1 MKFLDEIKIFVKSG
15 NGGSGCCSFRREKF
29 IEYGGPDGG
38 NGGKGGDVIIKCTDS
53 LNTLIDYKYKR
64 HCIAKNGKSGMK
76 KNKSGKSGNDF
87 IVNVPTGSE
96 ILMDDKKTL
105 IKDLSK
111 KNDQIIIAFGG
122 NGGLGNINY
131 KSSTNRSPRKFTKG
145 EVGEEKWLYLKLKLI
160 ADIGII
166 GLPNAGKSSFIKK
179 ISAAKPKIGDYPF
192 TTITPNLASVIINN
206 NELTFAD
213 IPGIIEDAHKGKGLG
228 LNFLSHIE
236 RCKILLHLIDVSD
249 GNVVKN
255 YKIIRNEIKKY
266 KNKVEKK
273 NGLIC
278 LTKCDLLQKI
288 ELKYKISEL
297 KNVCKKEIYFCS
309 NITGEGI
316 KEVLKKLENLY
327 EKKKNKKSSN

>member
-1 MKFLDEIKIFVKSG
+1 MKFLDEAKIFVKSG
-15 NGGSGCCSFRREKF
+15 NGGSGCASFRREKF
-29 IEYGGPDGG
+29 VEFGGPNGG
-38 NGGKGGDVIIKCTDS
+38 NGGKGGDVIIKCTNN
-53 LNTLIDYKYKR
+53 LNTLIDYKYKQ
-64 HCIAKNGKSGMK
+64 HCIAKNGSNGS
-76 KNKSGKSGNDF
+76 KNNKTGKNGNDF
-87 IVNVPTGSE
+87 IIKVPTGTE
-96 ILMDDKKTL
+96 ILLEDKETL

-111 KNDQIIIAFGG
+111 NGEELVIVFGG
-122 NGGLGNINY
+122 KGGLGNINF
-131 KSSTNRSPRKFTKG
+131 KSSTNRAPRKFTKG
-145 EVGEEKWLYLKLKLI
+145 EEGEEKWLYLKLKLI

-166 GLPNAGKSSFIKK
+166 GLPNVGKSSFIKK
-179 ISAAKPKIGDYPF
+179 ISAAKPKIADYPF

-249 GNVVKN
+249 SNFVKN

-273 NGLIC
+273 NELIC
-278 LTKCDLLQKI
+278 LTKCDLLQKD
-288 ELKYKISEL
+288 ELKDKISEL
-297 KNVCKKEIYFCS
+297 KNICKKEIYFCS

-327 EKKKNKKSSN
+327 GKKKN

>member
-1 MKFLDEIKIFVKSG
+1 MKFLDEIKIFIKSG
-15 NGGSGCCSFRREKF
+15 DGGSGCCSFRREKF

-38 NGGKGGDVIIKCTDS
+38 NGGKGGDIIVKCLNS
-53 LNTLIDYKYKR
+53 LNTLIDYKYKQ
-64 HCIAKNGKSGMK
+64 HCIAKNGKPGMK
-76 KNKSGKSGNDF
+76 KNKTGKNGNDL
-87 IVNVPTGSE
+87 IINVPVGTE

-111 KNDQIIIAFGG
+111 RNDQIIIAFGG

-131 KSSTNRSPRKFTKG
+131 KSSTNRAPRKFTKG
-145 EVGEEKWLYLKLKLI
+145 EKGEEKWLYLKLKLI
-160 ADIGII
+160 ADIGIV

-179 ISAAKPKIGDYPF
+179 ISAAKPKIADYPF

-249 GNVVKN
+249 SNFVKN

-273 NGLIC
+273 NELIC
-278 LTKCDLLQKI
+278 LTKCDLLQKD
-288 ELKYKISEL
+288 ELKDKISEL
-297 KNVCKKEIYFCS
+297 KNICKKEIYFCS

-327 EKKKNKKSSN
+327 GKKKN

>member
-38 NGGKGGDVIIKCTDS
+38 NGGKGGDVIVKCTNS
-53 LNTLIDYKYKR
+53 LNTLIDYKYKQ
-64 HCIAKNGKSGMK
+64 HCIAKDGRPGMK
-76 KNKSGKSGNDF
+76 KNKTGKNGNDF
-87 IVNVPTGSE
+87 TINVPVGTE

-105 IKDLSK
+105 IKDLS
-111 KNDQIIIAFGG
+111 NESDQIIIAFGG

-131 KSSTNRSPRKFTKG
+131 KSSTNRSPRKFSKG
-145 EVGEEKWLYLKLKLI
+145 ENGEEKWLYLKLKLI
-160 ADIGII
+160 ADIGIT

-192 TTITPNLASVIINN
+192 TTITPNLANILINN
-206 NELTFAD
+206 KEFTFAD
-213 IPGIIEDAHKGKGLG
+213 IPGVIEDAHKGKGLG
-228 LNFLSHIE
+228 LDFLSHIE
-236 RCKILLHLIDVSD
+236 RCKILLHLIDVID
-249 GNVVKN
+249 NKIVKN

-273 NGLIC
+273 NELIC
-278 LTKCDLLQKI
+278 LTKCDLLKKN
-288 ELKYKISEL
+288 ELKYKINEL
-297 KNVCKKEIYFCS
+297 QNVCKKEIYYCS

-316 KEVLKKLENLY
+316 KKVLTKLENLH
-327 EKKKNKKSSN
+327 EKKN

>member
-38 NGGKGGDVIIKCTDS
+38 NGGKGGDVIIKCLNS
-53 LNTLIDYKYKR
+53 LNTLIDYKYKQ
-64 HCIAKNGKSGMK
+64 HCIAKDGKSGMK
-76 KNKSGKSGNDF
+76 KNKTGKNGDDF
-87 IVNVPTGSE
+87 IVNVPIGTE
-96 ILMDDKKTL
+96 ILMDDKKNL

-111 KNDQIIIAFGG
+111 EHDRIIIAFGG

-131 KSSTNRSPRKFTKG
+131 KSSTNRAPRKFTKG
-145 EVGEEKWLYLKLKLI
+145 EKGEEKWLYLKLKLI

-179 ISAAKPKIGDYPF
+179 ISAAKPKIADYPF
-192 TTITPNLASVIINN
+192 TTIIPNLASVIINN

-236 RCKILLHLIDVSD
+236 RCKILLHLIDVSE
-249 GNVVKN
+249 GNFVKN

-273 NGLIC
+273 NELIC
-278 LTKCDLLQKI
+278 LTKCDLLQKD
-288 ELKYKISEL
+288 ELKHKISEL

-327 EKKKNKKSSN
+327 GKKKN

>member
-38 NGGKGGDVIIKCTDS
+38 NGGKGGDVIIKCTKS
-53 LNTLIDYKYKR
+53 LNTLIDYKYKQ
-64 HCIAKNGKSGMK
+64 HCIAKDGKPGMK
-76 KNKSGKSGNDF
+76 KNKTGKNGNDF
-87 IVNVPTGSE
+87 TINVPVGTE

-105 IKDLSK
+105 IKDLS
-111 KNDQIIIAFGG
+111 NESDQIIIAFGG

-131 KSSTNRSPRKFTKG
+131 KSSTNRSPRKFSKG
-145 EVGEEKWLYLKLKLI
+145 ENGEEKWLYLKLKLI
-160 ADIGII
+160 ADIGIT

-192 TTITPNLASVIINN
+192 TTITPNLANILINN
-206 NELTFAD
+206 KEFTFAD
-213 IPGIIEDAHKGKGLG
+213 IPGVIEDAHKGKGLG
-228 LNFLSHIE
+228 LDFLSHIE
-236 RCKILLHLIDVSD
+236 RCKILLHLIDATD
-249 GNVVKN
+249 DKITKN

-273 NGLIC
+273 NELIC
-278 LTKCDLLQKI
+278 LTKCDLLKKN
-288 ELKYKISEL
+288 ELKYKINEL
-297 KNVCKKEIYFCS
+297 QNVCKKEIYHCS

-316 KEVLKKLENLY
+316 KRVLTNLEKLY
-327 EKKKNKKSSN
+327 EKKN

>member
-38 NGGKGGDVIIKCTDS
+38 NGGKGGDVIVKCTNS
-53 LNTLIDYKYKR
+53 LNTLIDYKYKQ
-64 HCIAKNGKSGMK
+64 HCIAKDGKPGMK
-76 KNKSGKSGNDF
+76 KKKTGKNGNDF
-87 IVNVPTGSE
+87 TINVPVGTE

-111 KNDQIIIAFGG
+111 ENDQIIIVFGG

-131 KSSTNRSPRKFTKG
+131 KSSTNRSPRKFSKG
-145 EVGEEKWLYLKLKLI
+145 ENGEEKWLYLKLKLI

-192 TTITPNLASVIINN
+192 TTTTPNLANILINN
-206 NELTFAD
+206 KEFTFAD
-213 IPGIIEDAHKGKGLG
+213 IPGVIEDAHKGKGLG

-236 RCKILLHLIDVSD
+236 RCKILLHLIDVID
-249 GNVVKN
+249 
-255 YKIIRNEIKKY
+255 
-266 KNKVEKK
+266 NKF
-273 NGLIC
+273 I
-278 LTKCDLLQKI
+278 
-288 ELKYKISEL
+288 
-297 KNVCKKEIYFCS
+297 
-309 NITGEGI
+309 
-316 KEVLKKLENLY
+316 
-327 EKKKNKKSSN
+327 

>member
-38 NGGKGGDVIIKCTDS
+38 NGGKGGDVIIKCTNS
-53 LNTLIDYKYKR
+53 LNTLIDYKYKQ
-64 HCIAKNGKSGMK
+64 HCIAKDGKPGMK
-76 KNKSGKSGNDF
+76 KNKTGKNGNDF
-87 IVNVPTGSE
+87 TINVPVGTE

-105 IKDLSK
+105 IKDLS
-111 KNDQIIIAFGG
+111 NESDQIIIAFGG

-131 KSSTNRSPRKFTKG
+131 KSSTNRSPRKFSKG
-145 EVGEEKWLYLKLKLI
+145 ENGEEKWLYLKLKLI
-160 ADIGII
+160 ADIGIT

-192 TTITPNLASVIINN
+192 TTTTPNLANILINN
-206 NELTFAD
+206 KEFTFAD
-213 IPGIIEDAHKGKGLG
+213 IPGVIEDAHKGKGLG
-228 LNFLSHIE
+228 LDFLSHIE
-236 RCKILLHLIDVSD
+236 RCKILLHLIDVID
-249 GNVVKN
+249 NKIVKN

-273 NGLIC
+273 NELIC
-278 LTKCDLLQKI
+278 LTKCDLLTKN
-288 ELKYKISEL
+288 ELKYKITEL
-297 KNVCKKEIYFCS
+297 QNVCKKEIYYCS

-316 KEVLKKLENLY
+316 KKVLTKLENLH
-327 EKKKNKKSSN
+327 EKKN

>member
-38 NGGKGGDVIIKCTDS
+38 NGGKGGDVIIKCTNS
-53 LNTLIDYKYKR
+53 LNTLIDYKYKQ
-64 HCIAKNGKSGMK
+64 HCIAKDGKPGMK
-76 KNKSGKSGNDF
+76 KNKTGKNGNDF
-87 IVNVPTGSE
+87 TINVPVGTE

-105 IKDLSK
+105 IKDLSNE
-111 KNDQIIIAFGG
+111 NDQIIIAFGG

-131 KSSTNRSPRKFTKG
+131 KSSTNRSPRKFSKG
-145 EVGEEKWLYLKLKLI
+145 ENGEEKWLYLKLKLI
-160 ADIGII
+160 ADIGIT

-192 TTITPNLASVIINN
+192 TTITPNLANILINN
-206 NELTFAD
+206 KEFTFAD
-213 IPGIIEDAHKGKGLG
+213 IPGVIEDAHKGKGLG
-228 LNFLSHIE
+228 LDFLSHIE
-236 RCKILLHLIDVSD
+236 RCKILLHLIDVTD
-249 GNVVKN
+249 DKITKN

-273 NGLIC
+273 NELIC
-278 LTKCDLLQKI
+278 LTKCDLLQKD
-288 ELKYKISEL
+288 ELKHKISEL

-327 EKKKNKKSSN
+327 GKKKN

>member
-53 LNTLIDYKYKR
+53 LNTLIDYKYNR

-76 KNKSGKSGNDF
+76 KNKTGKSGNDF
-87 IVNVPTGSE
+87 IVNVPTGTE

-105 IKDLSK
+105 IKDLLK

-145 EVGEEKWLYLKLKLI
+145 EEGEEKWLYLKLKLI
-160 ADIGII
+160 ADIGIV

-192 TTITPNLASVIINN
+192 TTITPNLACVIINN

-213 IPGIIEDAHKGKGLG
+213 IPGIIEDAYKGKGLG

-327 EKKKNKKSSN
+327 GKKKN

>member
-38 NGGKGGDVIIKCTDS
+38 NGGKGGDVIIKCTKS
-53 LNTLIDYKYKR
+53 LNTLIDYKYKQ
-64 HCIAKNGKSGMK
+64 HCIAKDGKPGMK
-76 KNKSGKSGNDF
+76 KNKTGKNGNDF
-87 IVNVPTGSE
+87 TINVPVGTE

-105 IKDLSK
+105 IKDLSNE
-111 KNDQIIIAFGG
+111 NDQIIIAFGG

-131 KSSTNRSPRKFTKG
+131 KSSTNRSPRKFSKG
-145 EVGEEKWLYLKLKLI
+145 ENGEEKWLYLKLKLI
-160 ADIGII
+160 ADIGIT

-192 TTITPNLASVIINN
+192 TTITPNLANILINN
-206 NELTFAD
+206 KEFTFAD
-213 IPGIIEDAHKGKGLG
+213 IPGVIEDAHKGKGLG
-228 LNFLSHIE
+228 LDFLSHIE
-236 RCKILLHLIDVSD
+236 RCKILLHLIDVTD
-249 GNVVKN
+249 DKITKN

-273 NGLIC
+273 NELIC
-278 LTKCDLLQKI
+278 LTKCDLLTKN
-288 ELKYKISEL
+288 ELKYKITEL
-297 KNVCKKEIYFCS
+297 QNVCKKEIYYCS

-316 KEVLKKLENLY
+316 KRVLTNLEKLY
-327 EKKKNKKSSN
+327 EKKN